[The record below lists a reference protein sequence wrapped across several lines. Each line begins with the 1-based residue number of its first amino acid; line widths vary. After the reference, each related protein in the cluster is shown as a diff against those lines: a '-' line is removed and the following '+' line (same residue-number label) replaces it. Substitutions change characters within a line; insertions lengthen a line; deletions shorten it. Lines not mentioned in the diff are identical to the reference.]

1 MVRKQY
7 KRKAEK
13 MYNYMIFNVSD
24 KVLHKDF
31 LGYYKCDPCDDLYY
45 VSLDNP
51 QLIEYL
57 EEFLERRLN

>member
-1 MVRKQY
+1 
-7 KRKAEK
+7 
-13 MYNYMIFNVSD
+13 MYNYMIFNLSD

-51 QLIEYL
+51 QLLKYL